1 MSRNYDNWERIVA
14 AVLKKEQLWQLFHE
28 QSRSPSISSESSS
41 GFSFSFCLN
50 SSLDDN
56 DVPFSFTSSPRWS
69 DSNQNEEDGEKAAS
83 TSSSILVKDHKNVTS
98 TPSRKRDLKIQ
109 VPKQDNF
116 HQGGFKTT
124 RESLVF
130 RPSTTSPRSKS
141 PIHSSRVHPRVGGGP
156 TESHR
161 NWSDDAKHQSHPLPL
176 PPGANSNS
184 PPFSRPNS
192 GAASPSTP
200 LLSPDRTENLK
211 STSSHWKKGKLIGKG
226 PLGDVFL
233 GFNSEKGEM
242 CAMKEVALFFGDA
255 KSRARMLEKEIA
267 VLSTLKH
274 PNIVQY
280 YGAETVGDNLCIYFE
295 YVSGGSIYTILQ
307 EYGRLGESAIRSYAQ
322 QILLGLAYLH
332 SKRIAHSD
340 IKGASVLVDPNGRVK
355 LSNFGI
361 GKHMAGQYI
370 PSLLMDSPYWMAP
383 EVIMNPNVRN
393 PAADIWSLGC
403 TVLEMALSKPP
414 ISHYNEV
421 VAMFKIAN
429 HKELPT
435 IPDHLSD
442 EGKDFV
448 RQCLQWDPQLPATA
462 SRLLEHPFV
471 KSSSPLG
478 KQLLLSSTSSYHPAV
493 TNGVKSEGTDYARN
507 QLDPG
512 NLAVHSSGAS
522 KSNFQLSDIYAP
534 RNISTP
540 ISPVGSPLPHPRS
553 SHHMSTPVSPVG
565 SPLPH
570 PRSSH
575 QMSTPVSPAGTPLPH
590 PRSSHQMSTPVS
602 PAGSPLPHPRSS
614 HQMSLLPKS
623 SSYHHLNLSV
633 LPNESFNNPPK
644 HSPNPPYW
652 DPNILRGVRSG
663 HDLASSDKDSLRN
676 QLGRTAANERLYEHS
691 VLADRVFQQL
701 HRTASSLY
709 TSHHHTAGV

>member
-1 MSRNYDNWERIVA
+1 LNLELRPQQMSRNYDNWERIVA

-161 NWSDDAKHQSHPLPL
+161 NWSDDGKHQSHPLPL
-176 PPGANSNS
+176 PPGANSNL

-383 EVIMNPNVRN
+383 EV
-393 PAADIWSLGC
+393 
-403 TVLEMALSKPP
+403 
-414 ISHYNEV
+414 

-448 RQCLQWDPQLPATA
+448 RQCLQWDPQLRATA

-522 KSNFQLSDIYAP
+522 KSNFQL
-534 RNISTP
+534 
-540 ISPVGSPLPHPRS
+540 
-553 SHHMSTPVSPVG
+553 